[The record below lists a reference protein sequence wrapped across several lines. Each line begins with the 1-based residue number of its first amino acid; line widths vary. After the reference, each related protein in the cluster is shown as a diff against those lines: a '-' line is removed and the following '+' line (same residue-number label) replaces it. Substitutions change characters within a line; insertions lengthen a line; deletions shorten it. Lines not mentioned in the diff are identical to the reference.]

1 MTKKRAIVSY
11 EKLTIDQKKQLL
23 VAFPDGFAEGM
34 TQIKTPTGET
44 LDALLWETE
53 EIIYLV
59 KLKKQLGKPVKA
71 PIDDDEEVDEEDFE
85 DDIPDDVKEDE
96 TETEDDDVEDNYDV
110 ADETEEEEEEGDE
123 GK

>member
-11 EKLTIDQKKQLL
+11 DKLTIDQKKQLL
-23 VAFPDGFAEGM
+23 VAFPDGFSEGM
-34 TQIKTPTGET
+34 TQIKTPTEET

-59 KLKKQLGKPVKA
+59 KLNKPVGKPVKT
-71 PIDDDEEVDEEDFE
+71 PIDDDEEDEEDFE

-96 TETEDDDVEDNYDV
+96 TEDDDVEDDYDV
-110 ADETEEEEEEGDE
+110 ADETEEEAEDE
-123 GK
+123 I

>member
-11 EKLTIDQKKQLL
+11 DKLTIDQKKQLL
-23 VAFPDGFAEGM
+23 VAFPDGFSEGM

-59 KLKKQLGKPVKA
+59 KLNKPVGKPVKA
-71 PIDDDEEVDEEDFE
+71 PVDDDDDDEEDFE
-85 DDIPDDVKEDE
+85 DDIPDDVKEEDPA
-96 TETEDDDVEDNYDV
+96 DDDDDDDDYDV
-110 ADETEEEEEEGDE
+110 ADDDDGEEDEEED
-123 GK
+123 

>member
-11 EKLTIDQKKQLL
+11 DKLTIDQKKQLL
-23 VAFPDGFAEGM
+23 VAFPDGFSEGM

-59 KLKKQLGKPVKA
+59 KLNKPVGKPVKA
-71 PIDDDEEVDEEDFE
+71 PIDDDDEDEEDFE

-96 TETEDDDVEDNYDV
+96 TEDDDVDDDYDV
-110 ADETEEEEEEGDE
+110 ADETEEEEEDE
-123 GK
+123 D

>member
-11 EKLTIDQKKQLL
+11 DKLTIDQKKQLL
-23 VAFPDGFAEGM
+23 VAFPDGFSEGM

-59 KLKKQLGKPVKA
+59 KLNKPVGKPVKA
-71 PIDDDEEVDEEDFE
+71 PIDDDDDDEEDFE
-85 DDIPDDVKEDE
+85 DDIPDDVKEE
-96 TETEDDDVEDNYDV
+96 ETEDDDVDDDYDV
-110 ADETEEEEEEGDE
+110 ADETEEEEEDE
-123 GK
+123 D

>member
-11 EKLTIDQKKQLL
+11 DKLTIDQKKQLL
-23 VAFPDGFAEGM
+23 VAFPDGFSEGM

-59 KLKKQLGKPVKA
+59 KLNKQLGKPVKA
-71 PIDDDEEVDEEDFE
+71 PIDDDDDVDDEDFE

-96 TETEDDDVEDNYDV
+96 TDDDDVEDNYDV
-110 ADETEEEEEEGDE
+110 ADETEEEDETDDEE
-123 GK
+123 

>member
-11 EKLTIDQKKQLL
+11 DKMSIDQKKQLL
-23 VAFPDGFAEGM
+23 IAFPDGFSSGM

-59 KLKKQLGKPVKA
+59 KIPKPSVKA
-71 PIDDDEEVDEEDFE
+71 KSVDDDDDDFDEDLPKVADVKGDEEDEFA
-85 DDIPDDVKEDE
+85 
-96 TETEDDDVEDNYDV
+96 DDDADDDYDV
-110 ADETEEEEEEGDE
+110 ADEDDGDDDSDEE
-123 GK
+123 

>member
-59 KLKKQLGKPVKA
+59 KIKKQLGKPVKA
-71 PIDDDEEVDEEDFE
+71 PIDDDEEVEEEDFE

-96 TETEDDDVEDNYDV
+96 TEDEDVEDNYDV
-110 ADETEEEEEEGDE
+110 AEETEEEEETDE
-123 GK
+123 VGE

>member
-11 EKLTIDQKKQLL
+11 DKLTIDQKKQLL
-23 VAFPDGFAEGM
+23 VAFPDGFSEGM

-59 KLKKQLGKPVKA
+59 KLNKPVGKPVKA
-71 PIDDDEEVDEEDFE
+71 PIDDDDDDEEDFE
-85 DDIPDDVKEDE
+85 DDIPDDVKEE
-96 TETEDDDVEDNYDV
+96 ETEDDDVDDDYDV
-110 ADETEEEEEEGDE
+110 ADETEEEEDE
-123 GK
+123 D

>member
-11 EKLTIDQKKQLL
+11 EKLDIEQKKQLL
-23 VAFPDGFAEGM
+23 LAFPDGFSSGM

-59 KLKKQLGKPVKA
+59 KIPKPTYKA
-71 PIDDDEEVDEEDFE
+71 KSVDDDDEDF
-85 DDIPDDVKEDE
+85 DDDLPKLDDVKGDEDE
-96 TETEDDDVEDNYDV
+96 FADDDVDDDYDV
-110 ADETEEEEEEGDE
+110 ADDE
-123 GK
+123 PEDDDDSDED

>member
-11 EKLTIDQKKQLL
+11 DKLTIDQKKQLL
-23 VAFPDGFAEGM
+23 VAFPDGFSEGM

-59 KLKKQLGKPVKA
+59 KLNKPVGKPVKA
-71 PIDDDEEVDEEDFE
+71 PIDDDDEDEEDFE
-85 DDIPDDVKEDE
+85 DDIPDDVKEE
-96 TETEDDDVEDNYDV
+96 ETEDDDVDDDYDV
-110 ADETEEEEEEGDE
+110 ADETEEEEEDE
-123 GK
+123 D

>member
-11 EKLTIDQKKQLL
+11 DKLTIDQKKQLL
-23 VAFPDGFAEGM
+23 VAFPDGFSEGM

-59 KLKKQLGKPVKA
+59 KLNKPVGKPVKA
-71 PIDDDEEVDEEDFE
+71 PIDDDDDDEEDFE
-85 DDIPDDVKEDE
+85 DDIPDDVKEE
-96 TETEDDDVEDNYDV
+96 ETEDDDVDDDYDV
-110 ADETEEEEEEGDE
+110 ADETEEEGEEED
-123 GK
+123 